1 MELQLWIR
9 SIWVSTHIF
18 IKKQAILNA
27 TGIICATIV
36 VVDFI
41 NTHIPFSCSVR
52 FGIMWDVSPVG
63 LDPDS
68 EWIFTVTETHF
79 YVKVSFNFVTRFRS

>member
-1 MELQLWIR
+1 MQPVQFVVQFVVQFMIQFVVR
-9 SIWVSTHIF
+9 YS
-18 IKKQAILNA
+18 
-27 TGIICATIV
+27 CATIV

-41 NTHIPFSCSVR
+41 NTHIPFSCNVR

-79 YVKVSFNFVTRFRS
+79 YVKVSYNFVTRFRS